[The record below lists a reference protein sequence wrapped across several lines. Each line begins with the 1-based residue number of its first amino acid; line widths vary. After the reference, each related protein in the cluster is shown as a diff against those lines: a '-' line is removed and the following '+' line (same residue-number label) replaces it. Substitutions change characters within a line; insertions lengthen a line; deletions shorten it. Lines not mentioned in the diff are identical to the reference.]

1 MLRLTLAVALSLA
14 AAAGQ
19 ASDQVRNAPPFTS
32 ISVHGPV
39 SVTVDAGKTQSLTLR
54 GSDKFVSG
62 LTSEVVNGELRLR
75 MPDNKHTTNSS
86 DERII
91 ITMPELRAFNAEVA
105 GETKLNNIRG
115 NRLDV
120 SYRGAGRMVITGE
133 VKTFKM
139 KAEGVGEVDTKALIA
154 NDVDIDFKGIGDVKV
169 YAKDKLDAVV
179 QGMGSVSYFGK
190 PRTVNKSVAG
200 FGKVSAGE

>member
-1 MLRLTLAVALSLA
+1 
-14 AAAGQ
+14 
-19 ASDQVRNAPPFTS
+19 
-32 ISVHGPV
+32 
-39 SVTVDAGKTQSLTLR
+39 
-54 GSDKFVSG
+54 
-62 LTSEVVNGELRLR
+62 
-75 MPDNKHTTNSS
+75 
-86 DERII
+86 
-91 ITMPELRAFNAEVA
+91 MPELRAFNAEVA